1 MVTSRSEED
10 SAFSGFPQA
19 GLDFLRALKENN
31 DREWFRARKEL
42 YEGQV
47 KRPMELLATESAAR
61 CRKSGLLLRTKEK
74 NPVLR
79 IYRDIRFSADK
90 RPFNTH
96 VGAALKSSQP
106 SAGYGE
112 VYIHI
117 SPAES
122 FVAAGFWMPERPLL
136 QIWRE
141 SIADKP
147 AAFLRLAKAL
157 GRKGLTLSNES
168 SLKRLPRG
176 FDRFAEDEVAP
187 FLKLTSYVVS
197 RKVTAVECQSPAMVD
212 LVHDFALAAKPLLE
226 YGWALNY
233 AKQRDILEER

>member
-1 MVTSRSEED
+1 MATAKQED
-10 SAFSGFPQA
+10 SAFSGFPEA
-19 GLDFLRALKENN
+19 GLEFLRDLKENN
-31 DREWFRARKEL
+31 DREWFRERKEV
-42 YEGQV
+42 YEYQV
-47 KRPMELLATESAAR
+47 KRPMELLAAEAATR
-61 CRKSGLLLRTKEK
+61 CRKGGLMVRTKEK

-122 FVAAGFWMPERPLL
+122 FVAAGFWMPERPFL

-147 AAFLRLAKAL
+147 AAFLRIVKAL
-157 GRKGLTLSNES
+157 VKKGLTLSNES

-176 FDRFAEDEVAP
+176 FDRFAEDEISE

-197 RKVTAVECQSPAMVD
+197 RKVTAAECKSAAMVD
-212 LVHDFALAAKPLLE
+212 LVRDFALAAKPLLE
-226 YGWALNY
+226 YGWRLNY
-233 AKQRDILEER
+233 TPQRDILEER